1 MIQSNDL
8 STNNLKL
15 QFDCVFEFVLF
26 PDVEDVSLVFDVPDI
41 STTETIDVPDLEV
54 PEFTGFHIDFTLYLR

>member
-54 PEFTGFHIDFTLYLR
+54 PEFTGIYIDFRLYLR